1 MNEQNNQVVK
11 RTNGFAIAGL
21 ILSIIGGIIL
31 AVVGLILSIVG
42 ASKAK
47 EYNSGM
53 GLSIAGIVVAILKII
68 FTILIIV
75 LFAAVIKSDEFAESY
90 CKELGN
96 DYETICTKND
106 DGTYECNAIF
116 RTVTCD
122 FSDKEKVE
130 DKKEDKPIE
139 EDKKEEEPEK
149 EETPVE
155 PAKEETTSKEL
166 TKKEFITMYE
176 KYLTDNELIKKDNL
190 KSFVVNKV
198 TESGYIKN
206 KPNDIFYVVDVTF
219 ECKDGG
225 YDCVY
230 VEQYAEIPTEK
241 QITQSFNIIYH
252 KDNGTLEGT
261 GVYMVGPDEWVKIDK
276 ELK

>member
-1 MNEQNNQVVK
+1 MNEQNNQIVK

-21 ILSIIGGIIL
+21 ILSIIGGIIF
-31 AVVGLILSIVG
+31 AVVGLILSIIG

-47 EYNSGM
+47 KYNSGL

-106 DGTYECNAIF
+106 DGTYDCNAIF
-116 RTVTCD
+116 RIVTCD

-139 EDKKEEEPEK
+139 EEKNEEEKKEEETVKEAEK
-149 EETPVE
+149 EEV
-155 PAKEETTSKEL
+155 TSKEL

-176 KYLTDNELIKKDNL
+176 KYLIDNELIIKDNL
-190 KSFVVNKV
+190 KSFVINKV
-198 TESGYIKN
+198 SESGYIKN

-230 VEQYAEIPTEK
+230 VEQYAEKPTEK
-241 QITQSFNIIYH
+241 QINQSFNVIYH

-261 GVYMVGPDEWVKIDK
+261 GVYMTGPDEWVKIDK